1 MPAQFQLK
9 MRSGPTPGKVFPL
22 EAAEITA
29 GRDTSNGIPIN
40 DAEVSRRH
48 AKLTLQG
55 EAYKIED
62 LGSTNGTFV
71 NGNRLSGPFTLK
83 ANDTVS
89 FGENIVLVYEAAFDP
104 NATMAA
110 AAAKVG
116 KTTIAPPPA
125 TPSPAAPPPS
135 YSGQVPAGPAP
146 APAARKKGKAST
158 VVIIIV
164 AIILVCLI
172 LACVVL
178 FVWVDADKTGAR
190 WCMVPFRFMAQMLG
204 GVCP

>member
-1 MPAQFQLK
+1 

-22 EAAEITA
+22 EAAEITV
-29 GRDTSNGIPIN
+29 GRDTTNGITIN

-55 EAYKIED
+55 NAYQLED

-89 FGENIVLVYEAAFDP
+89 FGENIVLIVEAAFDA

-110 AAAKVG
+110 PVKAA
-116 KTTIAPPPA
+116 KTTIAPLPA
-125 TPSPAAPPPS
+125 TPSPATPPPS
-135 YSGQVPAGPAP
+135 YSGQVPAGPASAP
-146 APAARKKGKAST
+146 APRKKSRAGT
-158 VVIIIV
+158 VVLIV
-164 AIILVCLI
+164 VAVILLCLI
-172 LACVVL
+172 LACVIL
-178 FVWVDADKTGAR
+178 FLWVDADKTGAR
-190 WCMVPFRFMAQMLG
+190 WCMIPFRFVAQMLG